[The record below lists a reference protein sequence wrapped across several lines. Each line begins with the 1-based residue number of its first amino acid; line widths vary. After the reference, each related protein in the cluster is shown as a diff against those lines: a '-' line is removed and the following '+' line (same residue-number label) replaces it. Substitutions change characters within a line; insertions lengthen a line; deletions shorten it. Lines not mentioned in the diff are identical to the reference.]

1 MIKFDINFI
10 RADNDNFMVHEHE
23 FFGEKVY
30 LIQPI
35 HIGTRWLP
43 DTLNRR
49 SVVVNV
55 EGFIISA
62 SFPKFFN
69 WDEQPNIYPVPQ
81 NLNGAQ
87 LIEKIDGSTLIVSRY
102 KGHTIIR
109 TRGTVNARKLD
120 NGHEIDGLVTKYAQF
135 FVDLEEVETSEWSYL
150 FEWTSPVNKIV
161 IDYGDEP
168 DIRLIAIIQHADY
181 KMLSQ
186 GFLDEFAKDYG
197 LKRPKVFNYNSVEEM
212 KQAVELYK
220 GVEGLCVY
228 FNGGQNIRKV
238 KSAEYLVKHRMKSEL
253 SNLEKVIDL
262 WFLAGRLPYQEFFS
276 YCERAFDYEIANATR
291 GMISNIC
298 DAHKEVEQIV
308 TYMKNFVSP
317 LSPLKRVSR
326 KDAATAIMQAYGQ
339 TNRSGM
345 AFKLLDG
352 KQLNDEDYKKLLY
365 QVLK

>member
-1 MIKFDINFI
+1 MKVNFATI
-10 RADNDNFMVHEHE
+10 PADSFMQHDHMVA
-23 FFGEKVY
+23 GEIVT
-30 LIQPI
+30 LVQPI
-35 HIGTRWLP
+35 HIGATYTP
-43 DTLNRR
+43 ATLMFR
-49 SVVVNV
+49 SVVLNA
-55 EGFIISA
+55 EGEVISA

-109 TRGTVNARKLD
+109 TRGTVDARKLD

-135 FVDLEEVETSEWSYL
+135 FLDLEEVETSEWSYL

-186 GFLDEFAKDYG
+186 DFLDEFAKDYG

-253 SNLEKVIDL
+253 SNIEKVIDC
-262 WFLAGRLPYQEFFS
+262 WFLAGRPSYQEFFS
-276 YCERAFDYEIANATR
+276 YCERAFDYEIANAAR

-308 TYMKNFVSP
+308 TYMKNFVAP

-326 KDAATAIMQAYGQ
+326 KDAATAIMQA
-339 TNRSGM
+339 NRSGM